1 MITRLFTSFDP
12 MTRFITLNYTIFF
25 FVLFTPII
33 LKFYIND
40 QRILK
45 LNQLTH
51 TFLIKELNTSINN
64 KNKKGKIIFLL
75 RIFYLIIII
84 NILGLIPY
92 VFPIRSHLIFSLRLA
107 LPIWLSFVLFSIIY
121 NLPYFISHIV
131 PLGTPIILSQFIVI
145 IETIRQIIRP
155 ITLSVRLAANLTAGH
170 ILIGLCINNIIIFH
184 LYSIPL
190 IILILLEL
198 AVAFIQ
204 RYVFTILI
212 TIYLRE
218 TYDTTKSSLP
228 FSIL

>member
-107 LPIWLSFVLFSIIY
+107 LPI
-121 NLPYFISHIV
+121 
-131 PLGTPIILSQFIVI
+131 
-145 IETIRQIIRP
+145 
-155 ITLSVRLAANLTAGH
+155 
-170 ILIGLCINNIIIFH
+170 
-184 LYSIPL
+184 
-190 IILILLEL
+190 
-198 AVAFIQ
+198 
-204 RYVFTILI
+204 
-212 TIYLRE
+212 
-218 TYDTTKSSLP
+218 
-228 FSIL
+228 